1 MPADILAE
9 EQLKLEL
16 LRVLSRH
23 FLRQLENL
31 LRSKTGAFFPV
42 DHLSNLELGKRL
54 GNRKELQ
61 IMSVFVLDSLQNRE
75 FKIDLAFK
83 FIIDKEAAIKEA
95 NGAAWLEE
103 QLKPNSRVKTA
114 QLMFFSKEQSLL
126 IYEGLSEATEYFDN
140 DLDTPQKL
148 FLAGS
153 ALPYVHGVFKQKVVV
168 DRYLH
173 LITETLNGLNI
184 SPEKKN
190 ELNSLFKDPLR
201 TIGLSLAGANCFGD
215 FHPGNLMFR
224 EVSSSLA
231 NTGDLKM
238 DKTLTYLID
247 PAYIDNNNFI
257 DRAEDIGTFFS
268 KFAYNEY
275 SLNQN
280 FENTISDL
288 EIFCKGYNYTSS
300 YNGINFSDYYPEGTT
315 FDFQIALGILL
326 ESVFKCRT
334 AGYNESNSV
343 IQNSVEAAKLILSK
357 KPFSIFD

>member
-1 MPADILAE
+1 MT
-9 EQLKLEL
+9 
-16 LRVLSRH
+16 VTVS
-23 FLRQLENL
+23 
-31 LRSKTGAFFPV
+31 
-42 DHLSNLELGKRL
+42 
-54 GNRKELQ
+54 
-61 IMSVFVLDSLQNRE
+61 DSLQNRE
-75 FKIDLAFK
+75 FNIDLAFK
-83 FIIDKEAAIKEA
+83 FHTDKEAAIKEA
-95 NGAAWLEE
+95 NGAVWLEE

-114 QLMFFSKEQSLL
+114 QLLFFSQEQSLL

-184 SPEKKN
+184 SPQKKN
-190 ELNSLFKDPLR
+190 ELSDLFKESLR
-201 TIGLSLAGANCFGD
+201 TIGLSVAGANCFGD

-231 NTGDLKM
+231 DTGDIKM
-238 DKTLTYLID
+238 DQTLTYLID
-247 PAYIDNNNFI
+247 PAYIDNNHFI
-257 DRAEDIGTFFS
+257 DRTEDIGTFFS
-268 KFAYNEY
+268 KFAYNEF

-288 EIFCKGYNYTSS
+288 EIFCKGYDHTSS
-300 YNGINFSDYYPEGTT
+300 YNGINFADYYPEGST
-315 FDFQIALGILL
+315 FDFHIALGILM
-326 ESVFKCRT
+326 ESMFKCQT
-334 AGYNESNSV
+334 AGYNESNPV

-357 KPFSIFD
+357 KPFDIFE